1 MLKKKIVL
9 VISFLLFS
17 LVFVNF
23 SYGMI
28 TEKVSDENIFQNTPA
43 VIVENKGIEEVED
56 ETSEMSSGR
65 TQNLVVEVLSGE
77 KKGQRYNATYAV
89 SARKDSSFKFD
100 ELKVGDKVYLT
111 IDERMEEPLVYVS
124 GIQRHTSLL
133 VLAIIFLLLIV
144 LVGKKQGIKT
154 IISLGVT
161 VAIIFAWALP
171 SIINGASPLWVAI
184 AVSSVITI
192 VTYIIISGFNKKT
205 VAAMLGTV
213 GGLLL
218 SALVVLVF
226 GKIARLSGLNEES
239 MYLYFLPQGTQF
251 DLVEIIFAGIII
263 GALGACMDI
272 AMSIASSLEEI
283 KKENPTASRSTLF
296 KAGMNIGKDIMGTNT
311 NTLILAYVGSSLTI
325 LIVYMAYG
333 MSFSE
338 IADVEVVTEAVLRS
352 LAGSI
357 GLIGVI
363 PLTAFISSLLY
374 SKDDEYEY
382 IEEDEEEL
390 EYEEEE

>member
-77 KKGQRYNATYAV
+77 KKGQRYTATYAV

-161 VAIIFAWALP
+161 VAIIFVWALP